1 MPLIF
6 MASSYIYPL
15 FLLLQLIHAHVANVY
30 VQPVER
36 VSRGRRYR
44 FLLGVAG
51 HFTLLLLILF

>member
-1 MPLIF
+1 

-15 FLLLQLIHAHVANVY
+15 FLLLRLIHAHVANVY

-36 VSRGRRYR
+36 VAGGRRYR